1 MEEFT
6 IRRAIVT
13 GATGMIGSELIRQ
26 MVAEDI
32 EVLAV
37 VRPDTKKLSN
47 LPQDA
52 RLQVVECDVRNLGQ
66 LLTKAQGTYDVFYH
80 FAWNG
85 CFGEARND
93 LHSQVGNVESALQAV
108 DVAHELGCKKF
119 IGAGSQAEFGPVEGK
134 LSDALPKNPVT
145 GYGIAKY
152 SACLMTR
159 ERCKQLGMA
168 HHWGRILSC
177 YGPGDNAYTMV
188 MSAVL
193 GMKAGKRLA
202 FTPGEQLWDYIYV
215 SDCAG
220 AFYAMARYGTDGKA
234 YTIGSGQVAPL
245 KDYIYQIRDA
255 VAPSLEVGI
264 GEMAYY
270 PNQVMHL
277 EADIR
282 ELQQDCGWNP
292 KVDFAEGIRR
302 TVQSL
307 SDI

>member
-1 MEEFT
+1 
-6 IRRAIVT
+6 
-13 GATGMIGSELIRQ
+13 MIGSELIRQ
-26 MVAEDI
+26 LVADSI

-37 VRPDTKKLSN
+37 VRPGTKKRGN
-47 LPQDA
+47 LINHP
-52 RLQVVECDVRNLGQ
+52 LVEVTECDVQQIGRLPQ
-66 LLTKAQGTYDVFYH
+66 LMKKQYDVFFH

-108 DVAHELGCKKF
+108 EAAQELGCKKF

-134 LSDALPKNPVT
+134 LSDALPKNPIT

-159 ERCKQLGMA
+159 ERCKQLGLQ

-177 YGPGDNAYTMV
+177 YGPGDNDYTMV
-188 MSAVL
+188 MSAIL
-193 GMKAGKRLA
+193 GMKEGKHLA

-215 SDCAG
+215 SDCAA
-220 AFYAMARYGTDGKA
+220 AFYAMAKLGADGKS
-234 YTIGSGQVAPL
+234 YTIGSGQIAPL
-245 KDYIYQIRDA
+245 KEYILSIRDA
-255 VAPSLEVGI
+255 INPELEVGI

-277 EADIR
+277 QADIG
-282 ELQQDCGWNP
+282 ELTADTGWEP
-292 KVDFAEGIRR
+292 KVSFEEGIKR
-302 TVQSL
+302 TIASVK
-307 SDI
+307 

>member
-1 MEEFT
+1 MGEQLQ
-6 IRRAIVT
+6 IKRAIVT

-26 MVAEDI
+26 LVEDGI

-37 VRPDTKKLSN
+37 VRPETTKRKN
-47 LPQDA
+47 LINHP
-52 RLQVVECDVRNLGQ
+52 LVEVTECDVQQIGRLPQ
-66 LLTKAQGTYDVFYH
+66 LTKKQYDVFFH

-108 DVAHELGCKKF
+108 EVARELGCKKF

-134 LSDALPKNPVT
+134 LSDVLPKNPVT

-159 ERCKQLGMA
+159 ERCKQLGLQ

-177 YGPGDNAYTMV
+177 YGPGDNDYTMV
-188 MSAVL
+188 MSAIL
-193 GMKAGKRLA
+193 GMKEGKHLA

-215 SDCAG
+215 SDCAA
-220 AFYAMARYGTDGKA
+220 AFYAMTMSGVDGKA
-234 YTIGSGQVAPL
+234 YTIGSGQIAPL
-245 KDYIYQIRDA
+245 KEYILSIRDA
-255 VAPSLEVGI
+255 INPDLSVGI
-264 GEMAYY
+264 GEMEYY

-277 EADIR
+277 QADIS
-282 ELQQDCGWNP
+282 ELTADTKWVPQVSFQ
-292 KVDFAEGIRR
+292 EGIQR
-302 TVQSL
+302 TIAS
-307 SDI
+307 IK